1 MSSVLYQLSYAA
13 QKPNS
18 RPVEQSL
25 GRLSVQVT
33 VFDQATTQPVR

>member
-18 RPVEQSL
+18 RLALNEQM
-25 GRLSVQVT
+25 T
-33 VFDQATTQPVR
+33 AFEQATI